1 MKKKIISEIILKKV
15 IKNVLLEETT
25 WEDIAKL
32 GSEAAKKLADDLKKS
47 SKSTNDNKKSTNT
60 TPSDTTPI
68 DTKKSTYDKKTN
80 TINKNLPEYTVTASK
95 PTVKGGSYIIDMK
108 NPNSKDITVIWGGM
122 PSSAYGAKFMREKG
136 NTYLKN
142 KNVIYSN
149 YENSLQTLKNI
160 LKNNGIKDFR
170 IKSVSGYSRGG
181 INAWN
186 EINGSYDFVGLI
198 DPSTPVVYKKL
209 PSNVKLISRWE
220 NWGCC
225 PSYKKNLKAMED
237 IKVSQRIPSEINN
250 HFEMPEIFFK
260 KFSSLM

>member
-32 GSEAAKKLADDLKKS
+32 GSETAKKLADDLKKS

-60 TPSDTTPI
+60 TPS

-108 NPNSKDITVIWGGM
+108 NPNSKDIAVIWGGT

-186 EINGSYDFVGLI
+186 ELRGSYDYIGLI
-198 DPSTPVVYKKL
+198 DPSSPVNYSQI
-209 PSNVKLISRWE
+209 PSKAKMISRWE

-225 PSYKKNLKAMED
+225 ASYRKNIKDMEKN
-237 IKVSQRIPSEINN
+237 KVSIRIPSEINN